1 MAFRVALS
9 GLNAASS
16 ELNVIGNNIANAST
30 TGFKQSRAQFADIY
44 AASNL
49 GVTSNAIG
57 SGVKIASVKQEFSQ
71 GNVTFTNNNLDLA
84 ISGNGFFRLNDNG
97 VNVFTRAGAFG
108 VDRDGYVVNDKNQK
122 LTGYGADSAGNITG
136 ALSDLQ
142 LSTADLSPQETGTAT
157 MQANLDSTQPNLTS
171 ASFDQ
176 TDPATYTN
184 STTFTAYDSLGNPRQ
199 VTNYFVK
206 TGSASWDMY
215 MTVDGTLVQADGGKA
230 LSTPPVTTDYARTLN
245 FTSSGA
251 LDTTSSPATVATGT
265 IPASGGSAP
274 FTIDMNLGS
283 TTQYGSSFAVNS
295 LTQDGYGTGRLS
307 GVDISN
313 TGIMTARY
321 TNGQSKTLAQVALA
335 NFPDPQGL
343 RQLGDTTWG
352 ETYDSGSALVGKPGS
367 SSLGLVQSGALE
379 ASNVDLTEQ
388 LVSMITAQRDFQA
401 NAQVVQTSSAITQTI
416 IGLR

>member
-1 MAFRVALS
+1 MAFRIALS

-30 TGFKQSRAQFADIY
+30 TGFKQSRTQFADIY

-57 SGVKIASVKQEFSQ
+57 SGVKVASVKQEFNQ

-84 ISGNGFFRLNDNG
+84 ISGNGFFRLDDNG
-97 VNVFTRAGAFG
+97 VNVYSRAGAFG
-108 VDRDGYVVNDKNQK
+108 VDNNGYVVNDKKEK
-122 LTGYGADSAGNITG
+122 LTGYAADSSGNITG

-142 LSTADLSPQETGTAT
+142 LSTADLAPQQTSTAT
-157 MQANLDSTQPNLTS
+157 MQANLNSTDSTLTS
-171 ASFDQ
+171 ANFNQ
-176 TDPATYTN
+176 NDPATYNN

-206 TGSASWDMY
+206 TGSSTWDMY
-215 MTVDGTLVQADGGKA
+215 MTVDGTLIQADGTKTLG
-230 LSTPPVTTDYARTLN
+230 TPPVTTDYARTLT
-245 FTSSGA
+245 FSSAGA
-251 LDTTSSPATVATGT
+251 LSSTPTVATGT
-265 IPASGGSAP
+265 IPSSGGSTP
-274 FTIDMNLGS
+274 FSINMNMGS

-295 LTQDGYGTGRLS
+295 ISQDGYTTGRLS
-307 GVDISN
+307 GVDINSN
-313 TGIMTARY
+313 GIMTARY
-321 TNGQSKTLAQVALA
+321 TNGQSKTMAQVALA
-335 NFPDPQGL
+335 NFANPQGL

-352 ETYDSGSALVGKPGS
+352 ETYDSGSALVGAPGS
-367 SSLGLVQSGALE
+367 GSLGLIQSGALE

-401 NAQVVQTSSAITQTI
+401 NAQVVKTSSTVTQTI
-416 IGLR
+416 IQMG